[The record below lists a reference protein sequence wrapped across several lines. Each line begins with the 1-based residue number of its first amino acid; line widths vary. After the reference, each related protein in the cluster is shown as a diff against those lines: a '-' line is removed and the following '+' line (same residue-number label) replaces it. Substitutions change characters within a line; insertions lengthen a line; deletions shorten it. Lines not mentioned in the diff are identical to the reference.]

1 MPRFIDIV
9 ENVRSL
15 SLEEMLEVETI
26 LHHSIIETRRQQI
39 FQNQIETKALYDE
52 GKLKFYDNSS
62 DFLNALNEE

>member
-15 SLEEMLEVETI
+15 SLEEMMEVETI
-26 LHHSIIETRRQQI
+26 LHHSIIETRHQQI
-39 FQNQIETKALYDE
+39 LQNQIETKALYDE
-52 GKLKFYDNSS
+52 RKLKFYDNSS